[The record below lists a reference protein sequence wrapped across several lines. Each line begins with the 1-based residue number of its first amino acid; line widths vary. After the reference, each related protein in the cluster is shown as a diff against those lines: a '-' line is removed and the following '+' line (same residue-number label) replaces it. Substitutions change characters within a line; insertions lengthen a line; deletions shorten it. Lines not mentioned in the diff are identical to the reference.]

1 MTGPY
6 FINRG
11 KIPEVNGGST
21 HQSAGKITSQLNAV
35 PANSVQY
42 VEVKIGPRPAIIM
55 PEPAAEALQKKL
67 GQDRVKI
74 IKVKRP

>member
-11 KIPEVNGGST
+11 KIPEVNGGGS
-21 HQSAGKITSQLNAV
+21 HSSAGIITADMNKPPLN
-35 PANSVQY
+35 SIEY

-55 PEPAAEALQKKL
+55 PRLSAEVLQKKL
-67 GQDRVKI
+67 GQDRVQI
-74 IKVKRP
+74 IKK